1 MTSYK
6 EEFREDADKSPKDLE
21 HEIDETRARMEHTLD
36 LLERK
41 LSPSD
46 MFEEAFRVVRRNSG
60 TFAHN
65 LSTEVQNKPLPA
77 LLAGVGL
84 AWLMAG
90 PDGPPVPR
98 SSSTGRPGAFS
109 RRAREMAQSA
119 REGLHD
125 LGDKAHEVG
134 DRTSSMGDRARGRA
148 EDVGDRFQDMS
159 RRAGDSLSHAGE
171 RAQERAHQVREAARR
186 GGQRAKEQYEHLLH
200 DQPLLLGGL
209 GLALGAAIGAMMP
222 RTELEDR
229 TMGEHS
235 ERMKREASEE
245 ARKVTEE
252 AKASAERV
260 AGAAQE
266 QLSKEQQ
273 ARSQEYGDRG
283 HQQSS

>member
-1 MTSYK
+1 MTSLK

-60 TFAHN
+60 AFASN

-77 LLAGVGL
+77 LLAGIGL

-90 PDGPPVPR
+90 PDGPPMPR
-98 SSSTGRPGAFS
+98 SDGSSRRPGAFA

-119 REGLHD
+119 RESLHD
-125 LGDKAHEVG
+125 LGDRAHHA
-134 DRTSSMGDRARGRA
+134 GDRASEFSDRAQGRA
-148 EDVGDRFQDMS
+148 HEMSDRFQDMG
-159 RRAGDSLSHAGE
+159 RRAGDAMSHAG
-171 RAQERAHQVREAARR
+171 ERAHQVREAARR
-186 GGQRAKEQYEHLLH
+186 GSQRAKEQYEHLLH
-200 DQPLLLGGL
+200 EQPLLLGGL
-209 GLALGAAIGAMMP
+209 GLALGAAIGAMVP
-222 RTELEDR
+222 RTEVEDQA
-229 TMGEHS
+229 MGEYS
-235 ERMKREASEE
+235 DRMKREASEE
-245 ARKVTEE
+245 ARKISRE

-273 ARSQEYGDRG
+273 ARSKERDQG
-283 HQQSS
+283 HQQPSS